1 MVVPSSSK
9 RDQILKLIAE
19 RDSLEIKIREQ
30 GRVLQAVG
38 IFLEL
43 NSGSFARKYYVARFQ
58 PCRRT
63 KHWCKLIYL
72 III

>member
-1 MVVPSSSK
+1 MVVPSSSSK

-43 NSGSFARKYYVARFQ
+43 NSGSFARKYYVALPERNIGVN
-58 PCRRT
+58 
-63 KHWCKLIYL
+63 LSI
-72 III
+72 